1 MNRTILALTFALL
14 AVAAK
19 LHAQD
24 TRNVTQPTIPGNC
37 AGLTAEITATADDL
51 TTTANAHFDTSR
63 IQSALNSCAS
73 GHAVEL
79 AIGTTYNG
87 VSGTYNA
94 FQIQPITIPA
104 GVTLLIDSGVTVF
117 ASINPRDYDESAG
130 SCGIVASSG
139 AGCKP
144 LITIA
149 SGSGSGIMGPGVI
162 NGRGG
167 DTLQNTSPS
176 TTWWGLSA
184 TAQTEGLNQYN
195 PILVV
200 ASSANNFTLYETRFE
215 NAPIAHVVY
224 NYGTGY
230 TVWGIT
236 TNTPWSA
243 RNTDSLDIGNSQ
255 NVTVT
260 QSTLSGGD
268 DDVAVGS
275 ASGQEAENYTI
286 SNNHIFGGHG
296 VSVGSITH
304 GGVAN
309 ILVENNSFYGYTGDN
324 NSTALRIKSA
334 ADRGGIVNNV
344 QYENICIQNSSY
356 PLILNPHYNSNSGS
370 EYPDF
375 TNIGY
380 HDVNVLT
387 AGYVEI
393 EGYNATYPATV
404 TLDNVN
410 FVSLPSG
417 DITPAPEYANI
428 TLGPGPVSSNLS
440 SHLTGTG
447 VTVNN
452 DMTNNNAPYSCPA
465 SAFGTPPIPDG
476 TYVITSVHSGLA
488 LSDPGSSTSQGTFME
503 QQTATNAANQ
513 QWTVTNLGNN
523 VITLTNGASG
533 YNMDV
538 YQNVTTNGAFIDQWS
553 ANYASNQQW
562 TLVSVGNGVYELVSV
577 RSGLALDVVGGST
590 SNNASIDQ
598 YTYGGNSWQQW
609 TFSAP

>member
-1 MNRTILALTFALL
+1 MTRLLAPLALIPFAL
-14 AVAAK
+14 AAT

-24 TRNVTQPTIPGNC
+24 TRTVTQPTIPSNC
-37 AGLTAEITATADDL
+37 AAITGEITATADDL
-51 TTTANAHFDTSR
+51 NSTANAHFDTSR
-63 IQSALNSCAS
+63 IQSALNSCTS
-73 GHAVEL
+73 GHALEL
-79 AIGTTYNG
+79 SIGTTYNG
-87 VSGTYNA
+87 VVGTYNA
-94 FQIQPITIPA
+94 YQIQPITIPS
-104 GVTLLIDSGVTVF
+104 GVTLVIDQGVTVF
-117 ASINPRDYDESAG
+117 ASINPRDYDVSSG
-130 SCGIVASSG
+130 SCGIVASSS

-184 TAQTEGLNQYN
+184 TAQTEGLSQYN

-200 ASSANNFTLYETRFE
+200 ASSANNFTLYETQFE
-215 NAPIAHVVY
+215 NAPIAHIVY

-268 DDVAVGS
+268 DDVAIGS
-275 ASGQEAENYTI
+275 ASGQEAEDYTI
-286 SNNHIFGGHG
+286 SNNHVFGGHG
-296 VSVGSITH
+296 VSIGSITES
-304 GGVAN
+304 GVAN
-309 ILVENNSFYGYTGDN
+309 ILVENNTFSGYTGDS
-324 NSTALRIKSA
+324 NSIALRIKSA
-334 ADRGGIVNNV
+334 ADRGGLVNNV
-344 QYENICIQNSSY
+344 QYENICVQNSSY
-356 PLILNPHYNSNSGS
+356 PLQVNPHYNSNSGT
-370 EYPDF
+370 EYPHF
-375 TNIGY
+375 TNIGF
-380 HDVNVLT
+380 HSVHVLT
-387 AGYVEI
+387 AGEVEL
-393 EGYNATYPATV
+393 EGYNATYPATI
-404 TLDNVN
+404 TLDNVV
-410 FVSLPSG
+410 FDTLPSS
-417 DITPAPEYANI
+417 DITPAPEYETI
-428 TLGPGPVSSNLS
+428 TLGPGPVSTNLS
-440 SHLTGTG
+440 NYLTGTG

-452 DMTNNNAPYSCPA
+452 DITNGNSPYSCPA
-465 SAFGTPPIPDG
+465 SAFATPPIPDG
-476 TYVITSVHSGLA
+476 TYVIKSVHSGLA
-488 LSDPGSSTSQGTFME
+488 LSDPGSSTSQGTYME
-503 QQTATNAANQ
+503 QQTVTNGTNQ

-533 YNMDV
+533 YNLDV
-538 YQNVTTNGAFIDQWS
+538 YGNVTTNGALIDQWS

-598 YTYGGNSWQQW
+598 YTYGGNAWQQW
-609 TFSAP
+609 TFNTP